1 MLSSG
6 QSNQPRLPSFNFFF
20 YNMLTKQEVV
30 EMLSDSREI
39 LEFEQYRI
47 ALQDGKIDSMHREDS
62 MMIVL
67 RWIYSYEKI
76 IQHILDKL
84 DETTSS

>member
-1 MLSSG
+1 MLV
-6 QSNQPRLPSFNFFF
+6 NSFILT

-30 EMLSDSREI
+30 EMLAESREI

-67 RWIYSYEKI
+67 R
-76 IQHILDKL
+76 
-84 DETTSS
+84 